1 MTAYGYARV
10 SAIDHDLSIQKRAL
24 LAAGRDMVRV
34 EKASGTRRDGR
45 IELQVLLA
53 FLQPG
58 RRPGRHPHS
67 IGSPPAVLSSGA
79 FSGHHAHCFTPSST
93 RSTESAIA
101 L

>member
-34 EKASGTRRDGR
+34 EKASGTR
-45 IELQVLLA
+45 LLA